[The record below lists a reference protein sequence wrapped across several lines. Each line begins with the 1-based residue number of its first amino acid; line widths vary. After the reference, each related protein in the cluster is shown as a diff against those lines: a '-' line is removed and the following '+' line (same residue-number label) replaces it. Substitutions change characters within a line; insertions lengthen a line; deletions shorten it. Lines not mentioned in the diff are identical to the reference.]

1 MIRSI
6 AYAAFAAT
14 FAMAVTT
21 SAQAMPVA
29 PVHKPH
35 AITPHKSPSRADRA
49 GHASTVF
56 AYPES
61 PSAKSADV
69 RCGVQDMF
77 AVGGIEHH

>member
-29 PVHKPH
+29 PVHKPD
-35 AITPHKSPSRADRA
+35 AITTQVAFACGPGRTRVNGVCISRVAKRQIRRCAVWGA
-49 GHASTVF
+49 GHVCRRW
-56 AYPES
+56 Y
-61 PSAKSADV
+61 
-69 RCGVQDMF
+69 
-77 AVGGIEHH
+77 